1 MGTEKND
8 LTREDIDEIAK
19 LTDGYSGA
27 DMKNLCQEASLGPI
41 RSIDFQL
48 IGSIESQEVWKFF
61 KNLHSYRFLTRPQEK
76 RGNYFLTWNRV
87 TRPQFSELSLEQRLP
102 LQYGGLYV
110 ENGLLLGA

>member
-1 MGTEKND
+1 MFYKSTFLIFQARRQIVDRLMGTEKND

-48 IGSIESQEVWKFF
+48 IGSIESQEV
-61 KNLHSYRFLTRPQEK
+61 
-76 RGNYFLTWNRV
+76 
-87 TRPQFSELSLEQRLP
+87 
-102 LQYGGLYV
+102 
-110 ENGLLLGA
+110 